1 MVDALFKSR
10 IVEGTVGGR
19 TLQAKGQ
26 FLEFAREWMKR
37 IHVLPLSPLPVENP
51 LVQSTLSPHLN
62 NHYHILNDA
71 VGFLSLLHI
80 PNAGLLKSV
89 PGALDRYHRG
99 G

>member
-1 MVDALFKSR
+1 M
-10 IVEGTVGGR
+10 EGTVSGR

-37 IHVLPLSPLPVENP
+37 IHVLPLSPLPIEKP
-51 LVQSTLSPHLN
+51 LVHSTLSPHLN
-62 NHYHILNDA
+62 NHYHILNGA

-89 PGALDRYHRG
+89 PGALDRYHCG
-99 G
+99 GDN